1 MILSQAIEDYLKTI
15 YLLSQAGD
23 VTTSAI
29 ALKLKVS
36 APSVTGMVKKLAEM
50 KLLRHTRYQGV
61 ELTAAGKKIALEVI
75 RHHRLLE
82 LYLKEAL
89 GYSWDMVHDEAEKLE
104 HVISEEFEDRIA
116 EALGWPETD
125 PHGHPIPTKE
135 GVIPRVAVRELVEVE
150 AGQSATV
157 RQVSDRDPGMLRY
170 LGSLGF
176 FPGAT
181 VQVLARAPFEGPLR
195 VRVGEVEHA
204 VGRELARHVFVSAGA
219 PGEARPGRTELTR
232 GDA

>member
-1 MILSQAIEDYLKTI
+1 MFISQTIEDYLKTI
-15 YLLSQAGD
+15 YLLGQTAE

-36 APSVTGMVKKLAEM
+36 APSVTGMVKKLADM
-50 KLLRHTRYQGV
+50 KLLRYTRYQGV
-61 ELTAAGKKIALEVI
+61 ELTAAGEKIALEVI

-135 GVIPRVAVRELVEVE
+135 GVVRPVAVRELGEVE
-150 AGQSATV
+150 IGQSATV
-157 RQVSDRDPGMLRY
+157 RQVSDRDAGMLRY
-170 LGSLGF
+170 LASLGF

-181 VQVLARAPFEGPLR
+181 VQILEKAPYEGPLR
-195 VRVGEVEHA
+195 VRVGQVEHA
-204 VGRELARHVFVSAGA
+204 VGRELARHVLVSAA
-219 PGEARPGRTELTR
+219 TPAEV
-232 GDA
+232 

>member
-1 MILSQAIEDYLKTI
+1 MTISHAMEDYLKTI
-15 YLLSQAGD
+15 YLLRQGGE

-36 APSVTGMVKKLAEM
+36 APSVTGMVKKLADM
-50 KLLRHTRYQGV
+50 KLLRYTRYQGV
-61 ELTAAGKKIALEVI
+61 ELTEAGQKIALEVL

-89 GYSWDMVHDEAEKLE
+89 GYSWDMVHDEAERLE

-135 GVIPRVAVRELVEVE
+135 GVIPLIAVRELVEVE
-150 AGQSATV
+150 VGQSATV
-157 RQVSDRDPGMLRY
+157 RQVSDRDAGMLRY
-170 LGSLGF
+170 LAALGF

-181 VQVLARAPFEGPLR
+181 VQVLEKAPFEGPLR
-195 VRVGEVEHA
+195 VRIGGVEHA
-204 VGRELARHVFVSAGA
+204 VGRELARHVYVGTGA
-219 PGEARPGRTELTR
+219 PAEA
-232 GDA
+232 

>member
-1 MILSQAIEDYLKTI
+1 MTISHAMEDYLKTI
-15 YLLSQAGD
+15 YLLKQGGE

-61 ELTAAGKKIALEVI
+61 ELTEAGQKIALEVL

-89 GYSWDMVHDEAEKLE
+89 GYSWDMVHDEAERLE

-116 EALGWPETD
+116 EALGWPEID

-135 GVIPRVAVRELVEVE
+135 GVIPSIAVRELVEVE

-157 RQVSDRDPGMLRY
+157 RQVSDRDAAMLRY
-170 LGSLGF
+170 LATLGF

-181 VQVLARAPFEGPLR
+181 VQVLEKAPFEGPMR
-195 VRVGEVEHA
+195 VRIGGVEHA
-204 VGRELARHVFVSAGA
+204 VGRELARHVYVSAGA
-219 PGEARPGRTELTR
+219 PAEA
-232 GDA
+232 

>member
-1 MILSQAIEDYLKTI
+1 MLITQAIEDYLKTI
-15 YLLSQAGD
+15 YLLGQGGEVA
-23 VTTSAI
+23 TSAI

-36 APSVTGMVKKLAEM
+36 PPSVTGMVKKLAEM
-50 KLLRHTRYQGV
+50 KLLRYTRYQGV
-61 ELTAAGKKIALEVI
+61 ELTPAGEKIALEVI

-89 GYSWDMVHDEAEKLE
+89 GYPWDKVHEEAEKLE

-125 PHGHPIPTKE
+125 PHGHPIPSKD
-135 GVIPRVAVRELVEVE
+135 GVLPAVAIRQLLAVD

-157 RQVSDRDPGMLRY
+157 RQVSDGDPGMLRY
-170 LGSLGF
+170 LASLGF

-181 VQVLARAPFEGPLR
+181 VEVLEKAPFEGPLR
-195 VRVGEVEHA
+195 VRVGEAEHA

-219 PGEARPGRTELTR
+219 PAGE
-232 GDA
+232 